1 MKAGRVRLRE
11 SKGKRCFGGCGEGM
25 GGGEHARSQRVY
37 EALGCRNGTN
47 IVQKEMEY
55 EMGHT

>member
-1 MKAGRVRLRE
+1 VYVFVRARE
-11 SKGKRCFGGCGEGM
+11 NDALAAAGEGM

-55 EMGHT
+55 EMGYT